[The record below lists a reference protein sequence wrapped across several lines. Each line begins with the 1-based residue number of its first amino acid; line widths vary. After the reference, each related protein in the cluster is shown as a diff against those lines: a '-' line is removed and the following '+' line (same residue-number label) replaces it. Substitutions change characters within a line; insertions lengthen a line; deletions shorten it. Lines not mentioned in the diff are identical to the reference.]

1 MVRVKRRTQKT
12 TEVALSRSEQKSEN
26 NASLNVTEGV
36 LLMCLSTWLSAE
48 SQSGHTATA
57 TYCVQDREE
66 EVKKQE
72 ALLAPRM
79 VVPDQ
84 NTEFD
89 TRVAWQGEEVVRH
102 RSAVCACEEFC

>member
-12 TEVALSRSEQKSEN
+12 AEVALSRSEQKSEDD
-26 NASLNVTEGV
+26 ASLSVTEGV
-36 LLMCLSTWLSAE
+36 LLMCLSAE